1 MFAIEMDLSAL
12 THDLLKIIQAADI
25 YGVALGIHP
34 GSAVDMN
41 PAVTAKIMTCG
52 F

>member
-1 MFAIEMDLSAL
+1 MFAIEMDLPAL
-12 THDLLKIIQAADI
+12 IHNLLKIIQAADI
-25 YGVALGIHP
+25 YSVALGVHP

-41 PAVTAKIMTCG
+41 SAVIAKVMTSC